1 MVIKMSQSK
10 RQENSLALVNQSLK
24 SNLLN
29 CFPTSMEMEL
39 MLKRVTS
46 PVLEL
51 LKNLLANLNQLQQPG
66 KD

>member
-1 MVIKMSQSK
+1 
-10 RQENSLALVNQSLK
+10 
-24 SNLLN
+24 
-29 CFPTSMEMEL
+29 